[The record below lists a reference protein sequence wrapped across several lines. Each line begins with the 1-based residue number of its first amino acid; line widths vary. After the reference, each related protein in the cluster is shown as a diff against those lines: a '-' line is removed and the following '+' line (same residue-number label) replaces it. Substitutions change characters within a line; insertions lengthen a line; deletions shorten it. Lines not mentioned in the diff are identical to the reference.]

1 MKRKLFKSILT
12 ASAVAM
18 ICACGD
24 DSSASS
30 NPVNPI
36 TDSACAKVVVT
47 ADNAWVFNTGA
58 ADVVIYDNGN
68 VTDAAGQPFGHFDSA
83 TGVIADLSGNI
94 VVQNVDVAT
103 LTSCP
108 ANATIDP
115 NTGAIEKFS
124 SSSMVTDP
132 NDPTSSAGGTNQ
144 NPGDPTSSAGG
155 NNQNPNDPT
164 SSAGGTE
171 PTSSTGTEPVETS
184 SSSAEPV
191 KPSGNP
197 EEDIKKYPVAAYKN
211 LLTAGSTQKGW
222 NSRYWDSC
230 KPHCSWMDNV
240 DTSSQAAYAAAGYTV
255 RNCNIHDVE
264 IPTFT
269 LSRGLEQYWWGMEGV
284 PSSCEVGAGGSFT
297 CTDMAPIKV
306 NDTLSYGFVA
316 GPSNQGCGKCYHLQ
330 YDGST
335 NNKGSDGPDVK
346 ETHLALKGKHMIVMA
361 SNIGHDVD
369 ANSTQFDLLVP
380 GGGVGI
386 FNALSTQIGK
396 TPEELGS
403 NNGGVLSYC
412 MQKLGYWQVTKEQYQ
427 ECVIEKCEAVFDS
440 TVWPHLNRGCKWLA
454 TFFEAADN
462 PSFVW
467 EEVEC
472 PQYLVDKYRTTLSL
486 ELETNIL
493 YSEKW
498 DNYKGDGQFITTDAC
513 SRTPNAQGEHCDPAQ
528 LAADKAKSY

>member
-1 MKRKLFKSILT
+1 MNQMFLKSLV
-12 ASAVAM
+12 AVGAVAM
-18 ICACGD
+18 MFGCSD
-24 DSSASS
+24 NSSDPAVDPC
-30 NPVNPI
+30 N
-36 TDSACAKVVVT
+36 TVVVT
-47 ADNAWVFNTGA
+47 SDAWIIDSG
-58 ADVVIYDNGN
+58 NGN
-68 VTDAAGQPFGHFDSA
+68 WVVYPAGPVTDAAGNPVGTFD
-83 TGVIADLSGNI
+83 GVSNI
-94 VVQNVDVAT
+94 VAADGTPLMQDIDVGA
-103 LTSCP
+103 LTVCP
-108 ANATIDP
+108 VNAYVDP
-115 NTGAIEKFS
+115 NTGTIEKFS
-124 SSSMVTDP
+124 SASADNTSSESNGSENP
-132 NDPTSSAGGTNQ
+132 NSSAGNGAGNQDLTSSASNGTE
-144 NPGDPTSSAGG
+144 NPNSSADGVSG
-155 NNQNPNDPT
+155 
-164 SSAGGTE
+164 SSAAELGV
-171 PTSSTGTEPVETS
+171 SSN
-184 SSSAEPV
+184 SAEPV
-191 KPSGNP
+191 KTSGNP
-197 EEDIKKYPVAAYKN
+197 EEDIKKYPVASYKN
-211 LLTAGSTQKGW
+211 LLSAGSTQKGW

-269 LSRGLEQYWWGMEGV
+269 LSKGLERYWWGMEGV
-284 PSSCEVGAGGSFT
+284 PSSCKIGAGGSFT

-335 NNKGSDGPDVK
+335 SNMGNGGPDVK
-346 ETHLALKGKHMIVMA
+346 DTHIALKGKHMIVMA

-369 ANSTQFDLLVP
+369 ASSTQFDLLVP

-396 TPEELGS
+396 TPEELGKT
-403 NNGGVLSYC
+403 NGGILGEC
-412 MQKLGYWQVTKEQYQ
+412 LDKLGYWKVTKEQYQ
-427 ECVIEKCEAVFDS
+427 ECVIEQCDVVFDS
-440 TVWPHLNRGCKWLA
+440 TAWPHLNRGCKWLA

-498 DNYKGDGQFITTDAC
+498 DNYKGDGQFITTNAC
-513 SRTPNAQGEHCDPAQ
+513 SRTANAQGEHCDPDQ
-528 LAADKAKSY
+528 LAADKAKTY

>member
-1 MKRKLFKSILT
+1 MKRRFVKMMVA
-12 ASAVAM
+12 ASAVAAL
-18 ICACGD
+18 CACGD
-24 DSSASS
+24 DSASS
-30 NPVNPI
+30 PNNPP
-36 TDSACAKVVVT
+36 SANTECAGIVAT
-47 ADNAWVFNTGA
+47 ADAFVLNANGVY
-58 ADVVIYDNGN
+58 VIYPDGN
-68 VTDAAGQPFGHFDSA
+68 VTDAAGNPVGYFAD
-83 TGVIADLSGNI
+83 GVLMDLSGAPI
-94 VVQNVDVAT
+94 TAGVDLNA
-103 LTSCP
+103 LTVCP
-108 ANATIDP
+108 ANATVDP
-115 NTGAIEKFS
+115 GTGAIVPVS
-124 SSSMVTDP
+124 SSSADVVNPADP
-132 NDPTSSAGGTNQ
+132 NSSSGVNPVDPTSSGTVLSSAI
-144 NPGDPTSSAGG
+144 DPTSSSGVG
-155 NNQNPNDPT
+155 PVNPT
-164 SSAGGTE
+164 SSSDVAPE
-171 PTSSTGTEPVETS
+171 S

-197 EEDIKKYPVAAYKN
+197 EEDIKKYPVASYKN
-211 LLTAGSTQKGW
+211 LLASGTTQKGW

-269 LSRGLEQYWWGMEGV
+269 LSRGLERYWWGMEGV

-335 NNKGSDGPDVK
+335 SNMGNGGPDVK
-346 ETHLALKGKHMIVMA
+346 DTHKALKGKHMIVMA

-369 ANSTQFDLLVP
+369 ASSTQFDLLVP

-396 TPEELGS
+396 SPEDLGS

-493 YSEKW
+493 YSDKW

-513 SRTPNAQGEHCDPAQ
+513 SRTPDAQGQYCDPDQ

>member
-1 MKRKLFKSILT
+1 MKYKLFKT
-12 ASAVAM
+12 MVAASAVAM

-24 DSSASS
+24 DSASNTVNNINMGDSSASVPS
-30 NPVNPI
+30 
-36 TDSACAKVVVT
+36 DVT
-47 ADNAWVFNTGA
+47 
-58 ADVVIYDNGN
+58 
-68 VTDAAGQPFGHFDSA
+68 Q
-83 TGVIADLSGNI
+83 L
-94 VVQNVDVAT
+94 
-103 LTSCP
+103 
-108 ANATIDP
+108 
-115 NTGAIEKFS
+115 
-124 SSSMVTDP
+124 
-132 NDPTSSAGGTNQ
+132 SSAGT
-144 NPGDPTSSAGG
+144 
-155 NNQNPNDPT
+155 NPNDPGTTT
-164 SSAGGTE
+164 SSASTN
-171 PTSSTGTEPVETS
+171 PNDPNTTTSSASTNPNDPNTTTSSASTNPNDPNNTTSSASDVVPNSSADTGPVEIS

-191 KPSGNP
+191 KTTGNP
-197 EEDIKKYPVAAYKN
+197 EEDIKKYPVASYKN
-211 LLTAGSTQKGW
+211 LLAAGSTQKGW

-240 DTSSQAAYAAAGYTV
+240 DTSSQDAYAAAGYTA

-269 LSRGLEQYWWGMEGV
+269 LSKGLERYWWGMEGV
-284 PSSCEVGAGGSFT
+284 PSSCVIGAGGSFT

-335 NNKGSDGPDVK
+335 NNKGNDGPDVK
-346 ETHLALKGKHMIVMA
+346 ETHIALKGKHMIVMA

-369 ANSTQFDLLVP
+369 PNSTQFDLLVP

-396 TPEELGS
+396 SPEELGS
-403 NNGGVLSYC
+403 NDGGVLSYC

-427 ECVIEKCEAVFDS
+427 ECVIEKCDVVFDS
-440 TVWPHLNRGCKWLA
+440 TTWPHLNRGCKWLA

-472 PQYLVDKYRTTLSL
+472 PQYLVDKYRTTISL
-486 ELETNIL
+486 ELETNVL

-498 DNYKGDGQFITTDAC
+498 DNYKGDGQYITTDAC
-513 SRTPNAQGEHCDPAQ
+513 SSTKNENGEYCDPAQ
-528 LAADKAKSY
+528 LEADKAKSY

>member
-1 MKRKLFKSILT
+1 MKNRFT
-12 ASAVAM
+12 RFMVVASAVALV
-18 ICACGD
+18 CACGD
-24 DSSASS
+24 DSASS
-30 NPVNPI
+30 NPATPI
-36 TDSACAKVVVT
+36 ADNACAKAVVM
-47 ADNAWVFNTGA
+47 ADAWLLNNW
-58 ADVVIYDNGN
+58 VIYADGN
-68 VTDAAGQPFGHFDSA
+68 VTDLAGTVVGYYADGIVMDLAGAPLAQN
-83 TGVIADLSGNI
+83 VNLADLT
-94 VVQNVDVAT
+94 A
-103 LTSCP
+103 CA
-108 ANATIDP
+108 ANASINPD
-115 NTGAIEKFS
+115 TGLPVKLS
-124 SSSMVTDP
+124 SSSEA
-132 NDPTSSAGGTNQ
+132 S
-144 NPGDPTSSAGG
+144 NPGDPTSSGTVIPG
-155 NNQNPNDPT
+155 SSTGIDPT
-164 SSAGGTE
+164 SSGAIVPGSSTVVPGSSAVVPGSSTSID
-171 PTSSTGTEPVETS
+171 PTSSGAVVPES
-184 SSSAEPV
+184 SSSEEV
-191 KPSGNP
+191 KPTGNP
-197 EEDIKKYPVAAYKN
+197 EEDIKKYPVASYKN
-211 LLTAGSTQKGW
+211 LLATGTTQKGW

-240 DTSSQAAYAAAGYTV
+240 DTSSQAAYVAAGYTV

-269 LSRGLEQYWWGMEGV
+269 LSRGLKQYWWGMEGV

-297 CTDMAPIKV
+297 CTDMAPIQV

-335 NNKGSDGPDVK
+335 NNKGDGGPDVK
-346 ETHLALKGKHMIVMA
+346 DTHIALKGKHMIVMA

-369 ANSTQFDLLVP
+369 PTSTQFDLLVP

-396 TPEELGS
+396 SPEELGS
-403 NNGGVLSYC
+403 NNGGVLTYC

-472 PQYLVDKYRTTLSL
+472 PQYLVDKYQTTLSL

-493 YSEKW
+493 YSDKW

-513 SRTPNAQGEHCDPAQ
+513 SRTPNAQGEYCDPDQ
-528 LAADKAKSY
+528 LAADKAKTY

>member
-24 DSSASS
+24 DSASS
-30 NPVNPI
+30 NPATPI
-36 TDSACAKVVVT
+36 ADNACAKAVVT
-47 ADNAWVFNTGA
+47 ADAWIFNTGVV
-58 ADVVIYDNGN
+58 DVVIYTDGN
-68 VTDAAGQPFGHFDSA
+68 VTDAAGQPYGYYDSA
-83 TGVIADLSGNI
+83 TGVVMDLNGSPIATG
-94 VVQNVDVAT
+94 VDVAN
-103 LTSCP
+103 LTACA
-108 ANATIDP
+108 ANATINP
-115 NTGAIEKFS
+115 NTGTIEKFS
-124 SSSMVTDP
+124 SSSEATDP
-132 NDPTSSAGGTNQ
+132 NNPTSSAENNGQNPSDPTSSAGGTNPTSSAGS
-144 NPGDPTSSAGG
+144 NPTDPTSSAG
-155 NNQNPNDPT
+155 
-164 SSAGGTE
+164 
-171 PTSSTGTEPVETS
+171 TEPVENS
-184 SSSAEPV
+184 SSSVEPV

-211 LLTAGSTQKGW
+211 LLAEGSTQKGW

-269 LSRGLEQYWWGMEGV
+269 LSKGLERYWWGMEGV

-297 CTDMAPIKV
+297 CTDMAPIRV

-335 NNKGSDGPDVK
+335 SNMGDGGPDVK
-346 ETHLALKGKHMIVMA
+346 DTHKALKGKHMIVMA

-369 ANSTQFDLLVP
+369 ASSTQFDLLVP

-513 SRTPNAQGEHCDPAQ
+513 SRTANAQGEHCDPDQ

>member
-1 MKRKLFKSILT
+1 MKRKLFKSMI
-12 ASAVAM
+12 AAGAVAM

-24 DSSASS
+24 DSASS
-30 NPVNPI
+30 GASDQPLPGLSSDSTNPQNPGLSSAN
-36 TDSACAKVVVT
+36 TDPQNPTSSATEPV
-47 ADNAWVFNTGA
+47 ADNPCNKLVLTSTAWLLNVDTEWLIY
-58 ADVVIYDNGN
+58 ADGN
-68 VTDAAGQPFGHFDSA
+68 VTDLAGNAIGYFDA
-83 TGVIADLSGNI
+83 GVVMDLNG
-94 VVQNVDVAT
+94 VPLAQNVD
-103 LTSCP
+103 LTVLPVCQP
-108 ANATIDP
+108 NATVDP
-115 NTGAIEKFS
+115 QTGEVTVVS
-124 SSSMVTDP
+124 SSSVGGTNP
-132 NDPTSSAGGTNQ
+132 TDPTSSA
-144 NPGDPTSSAGG
+144 
-155 NNQNPNDPT
+155 
-164 SSAGGTE
+164 
-171 PTSSTGTEPVETS
+171 GTEPVETS
-184 SSSAEPV
+184 SSSVEPV

-197 EEDIKKYPVAAYKN
+197 EEDIKKYPVASYKN
-211 LLTAGSTQKGW
+211 LLATGTTQKGW

-269 LSRGLEQYWWGMEGV
+269 LSKGLERYWWGMEGV

-335 NNKGSDGPDVK
+335 SNMGNGGPDVK
-346 ETHLALKGKHMIVMA
+346 DTHLALKGKHMIVMA

-369 ANSTQFDLLVP
+369 ASSTQFDLLVP

-396 TPEELGS
+396 SPEDLGS

-486 ELETNIL
+486 ELETNVL
-493 YSEKW
+493 YSDKW

-513 SRTPNAQGEHCDPAQ
+513 SRTPDAQGQYCDPDQ

>member
-1 MKRKLFKSILT
+1 MKNKVLK
-12 ASAVAM
+12 AVVTMGVVAVLS
-18 ICACGD
+18 ACGD
-24 DSSASS
+24 DPAGPNPGPTSSTSNDPCAS
-30 NPVNPI
+30 
-36 TDSACAKVVVT
+36 VVAISDAWLFT
-47 ADNAWVFNTGA
+47 ADQTY
-58 ADVVIYDNGN
+58 VIYPDGR
-68 VTDAAGQPFGHFDSA
+68 VTDAAGNVVGQFA
-83 TGVIADLSGNI
+83 EGVITALGGTQI
-94 VVQNVDVAT
+94 AAGVDVGV
-103 LTSCP
+103 LKVCP
-108 ANATIDP
+108 ANATVNPDGSIAP
-115 NTGAIEKFS
+115 NS
-124 SSSMVTDP
+124 SAAVVPGSSADVGPASSADVLP
-132 NDPTSSAGGTNQ
+132 GSSAVLPGSSADVNPTSSADV
-144 NPGDPTSSAGG
+144 NPGSSGAV
-155 NNQNPNDPT
+155 
-164 SSAGGTE
+164 E
-171 PTSSTGTEPVETS
+171 PES
-184 SSSAEPV
+184 SSSIV
-191 KPSGNP
+191 KPTGNP
-197 EEDIKKYPVAAYKN
+197 EEDIKNYPVASYKN
-211 LLTAGSTQKGW
+211 LLAAGTTQKGW

-240 DTSSQAAYAAAGYTV
+240 DTTSQAAYAAAGYTV
-255 RNCNIHDVE
+255 RNCNINDVE

-269 LSRGLEQYWWGMEGV
+269 LSKGLERYWWGMEGV

-335 NNKGSDGPDVK
+335 SNMGNGGPDVK
-346 ETHLALKGKHMIVMA
+346 DTHIALKGKHMIVMA

-369 ANSTQFDLLVP
+369 ASSTQFDLLVP

-396 TPEELGS
+396 SPEDLGS

-467 EEVEC
+467 EEVDC

-498 DNYKGDGQFITTDAC
+498 DKYKGDGQFITTDAC
-513 SRTPNAQGEHCDPAQ
+513 SRTPNAQGEYCDPDQ

>member
-1 MKRKLFKSILT
+1 MKNRFPKFMIVAGAAAIL
-12 ASAVAM
+12 
-18 ICACGD
+18 CACGD
-24 DSSASS
+24 DSSSS
-30 NPVNPI
+30 PNTPPS
-36 TDSACAKVVVT
+36 TDACVGVVT
-47 ADNAWVFNTGA
+47 TSDAYVFQAGSTLLIYAD
-58 ADVVIYDNGN
+58 GN
-68 VTDAAGQPFGHFDSA
+68 VTDVAGNPVGYFADGIVMDLLGAPVA
-83 TGVIADLSGNI
+83 TGVDLG
-94 VVQNVDVAT
+94 A
-103 LTSCP
+103 LTRCP
-108 ANATIDP
+108 ANATVDP
-115 NTGAIEKFS
+115 GTGDVILNS
-124 SSSMVTDP
+124 SSSVV
-132 NDPTSSAGGTNQ
+132 
-144 NPGDPTSSAGG
+144 NPL
-155 NNQNPNDPT
+155 
-164 SSAGGTE
+164 E
-171 PTSSTGTEPVETS
+171 S
-184 SSSAEPV
+184 SSSVNPLDPNSSGSILSSGSEPASSAVEPSSSSVAPVESSSSIV
-191 KPSGNP
+191 KPTGNP
-197 EEDIKKYPVAAYKN
+197 EEDIKNYPVASYKN
-211 LLTAGSTQKGW
+211 LLAAGTTQKGW

-240 DTSSQAAYAAAGYTV
+240 DTTSQAAYAAAGYTV
-255 RNCNIHDVE
+255 RNCNINDVE

-269 LSRGLEQYWWGMEGV
+269 LSKGLERYWWGMEGV

-335 NNKGSDGPDVK
+335 SNMGNGGPDVK
-346 ETHLALKGKHMIVMA
+346 DTHIALKGKHMIVMA

-369 ANSTQFDLLVP
+369 ASSTQFDLLVP

-396 TPEELGS
+396 SPEDLGS

-498 DNYKGDGQFITTDAC
+498 DKYKGDGQFITTDAC
-513 SRTPNAQGEHCDPAQ
+513 SRTPNAQGEYCDPDQ